1 MYNNKI
7 VVYTSGTFDMF
18 HSNHLKMIEYARG
31 LGDTLIVGVSTDEL
45 VASYKNLPIIPF
57 EERIA
62 IIKALKYP
70 DIVIPQRSL
79 DHTEIVKKLNI
90 DVFVVGDDWVGKYD
104 YLKELGVTVFYFPRG
119 EGASTTSI
127 KKTIL
132 ERYEGTIRQIDH
144 QPNPDVIKY
153 DSEERNYAIGPGG
166 TSGMGL
172 GVAKMLLGKGYYV
185 FATYVGPDFEE
196 KMDNFEAHKVDQT
209 NRNEVYRFIEYVKS
223 NTDHLDCIVC
233 NAGMTI
239 RRSFTEMRDEEW
251 DAMMEV
257 AVNSHYIMLRGFF
270 PMIPQGSRILFTG
283 SQMGL
288 DPHATVLAYGVT
300 KAAVHAL
307 CKNLVKEFEG
317 TGTTVNAIVPGFV
330 DTPWQAAKP
339 EEIKQNIYKKTAIHR
354 FASVDEI
361 VDAFRF
367 CIDNPF
373 VNGSLIEVNGGY
385 CYK

>member
-1 MYNNKI
+1 MKNAI
-7 VVYTSGTFDMF
+7 VT
-18 HSNHLKMIEYARG
+18 
-31 LGDTLIVGVSTDEL
+31 
-45 VASYKNLPIIPF
+45 
-57 EERIA
+57 
-62 IIKALKYP
+62 
-70 DIVIPQRSL
+70 
-79 DHTEIVKKLNI
+79 
-90 DVFVVGDDWVGKYD
+90 
-104 YLKELGVTVFYFPRG
+104 
-119 EGASTTSI
+119 
-127 KKTIL
+127 
-132 ERYEGTIRQIDH
+132 
-144 QPNPDVIKY
+144 
-153 DSEERNYAIGPGG
+153 GG

-172 GVAKMLLGKGYYV
+172 GVAKMLLDKGYHV
-185 FATYVGPDFEE
+185 IATYVGPDFEE
-196 KMDNFEAHKVDQT
+196 RLDNFEAHNVDQA
-209 NRNEVYRFIEYVKS
+209 NRKEVYRFIEYVKS
-223 NTDHLDCIVC
+223 QTDHLDCIVC

-239 RRSFTEMRDEEW
+239 RRSFTEMKDEEW
-251 DAMMEV
+251 DAMMDV
-257 AVNSHYIMLRGFF
+257 AVNSHYIMLREFF
-270 PMIPQGSRILFTG
+270 PLIPNGSRVLFTG
-283 SQMGL
+283 SQMGV

-330 DTPWQAAKP
+330 DTPWQAEKP

>member
-1 MYNNKI
+1 MKYA
-7 VVYTSGTFDMF
+7 VVT
-18 HSNHLKMIEYARG
+18 
-31 LGDTLIVGVSTDEL
+31 
-45 VASYKNLPIIPF
+45 
-57 EERIA
+57 
-62 IIKALKYP
+62 
-70 DIVIPQRSL
+70 
-79 DHTEIVKKLNI
+79 
-90 DVFVVGDDWVGKYD
+90 
-104 YLKELGVTVFYFPRG
+104 
-119 EGASTTSI
+119 
-127 KKTIL
+127 
-132 ERYEGTIRQIDH
+132 
-144 QPNPDVIKY
+144 
-153 DSEERNYAIGPGG
+153 GG

-172 GVAKMLLGKGYYV
+172 GVAKMLLDKGYHV
-185 FATYVGPDFEE
+185 IATYVGPDFEE
-196 KMDNFEAHKVDQT
+196 KLDNFEAHNVDQA
-209 NRNEVYRFIEYVKS
+209 NRKEVYRFIEYVKS
-223 NTDHLDCIVC
+223 QTDHLDCIVC

-239 RRSFTEMRDEEW
+239 RRSFTEMKDEEW

-257 AVNSHYIMLRGFF
+257 AVDSHYIMIREFF
-270 PMIPQGSRILFTG
+270 PMIPHGSRVLFTG
-283 SQMGL
+283 SQMGI